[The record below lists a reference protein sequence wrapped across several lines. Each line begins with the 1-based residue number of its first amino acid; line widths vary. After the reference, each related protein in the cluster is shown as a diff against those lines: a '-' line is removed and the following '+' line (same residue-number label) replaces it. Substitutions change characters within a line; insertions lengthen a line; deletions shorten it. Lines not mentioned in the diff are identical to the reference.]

1 MINTVYTE
9 DGIDILLV
17 ICNTLLPTKTMKMFH
32 DDFVKQLETKVVVV
46 PAYLEP
52 EIINVPDGIEVIVKT
67 CEDSDP
73 KFLDKKL
80 RFPKNQI
87 DI

>member
-1 MINTVYTE
+1 M
-9 DGIDILLV
+9 DILLV
-17 ICNTLLPTKTMKMFH
+17 KCNALLPTEKMKMLH
-32 DDFVKQLETKVVVV
+32 DNFVKQLESKVVVV

-52 EIINVPDGIEVIVKT
+52 EIINVPDGIEVMVKT

-73 KFLDKKL
+73 KFLNKKL